1 MGMRVFLHTKPG
13 VPAGSQIGYGSF
25 VLFVDGESP
34 DTWVLP
40 ALQRGDSPARASDA
54 KVARALDTRL
64 PDLTLATFYIE
75 CTTKGPNSGNSC
87 KTEISTY

>member
-1 MGMRVFLHTKPG
+1 MGMHVFLHTKPG

-54 KVARALDTRL
+54 KVARPICRWHRLILGSQKNYFCLAGTFQTR
-64 PDLTLATFYIE
+64 TL
-75 CTTKGPNSGNSC
+75 KPVL
-87 KTEISTY
+87 